1 MSVKIHGKNYVT
13 VDERVEE
20 FHKRFPNG
28 SIQTELIKFEGGIAI
43 TKTHVYPDIENSTRK
58 FTGYAYEEVGSSNIN
73 KFSALE
79 NCETSSCGRALGFL
93 GIGLNGSIATADE
106 VQNAVY
112 KQKVEKHGKITDE
125 QKAKYQEFLNH
136 PVFKGKKTEANNY
149 WGSLMTEPQAEKA
162 LLSMLTRMN
171 KYDEQ
176 KAKKEGVK

>member
-28 SIQTELIKFEGGIAI
+28 SIQTELIRFEGGIAI

-106 VQNAVY
+106 VANAVH
-112 KQKVEKHGKITDE
+112 KQNVGVVTNE
-125 QKAKYQEFLNH
+125 QKERYQEYLQHKYFDGKRNETNKWWLTLKSEKAAESGL
-136 PVFKGKKTEANNY
+136 VFMLKRINEYNEKKGKKVVSE
-149 WGSLMTEPQAEKA
+149 SK
-162 LLSMLTRMN
+162 
-171 KYDEQ
+171 
-176 KAKKEGVK
+176 